1 MGKIP
6 HSWQEAYA
14 LAFRESDPDQRVG
27 RIEYALMAIERR
39 YSEWE
44 TYPGTPAELRAI
56 QKCISALQRLMKEK
70 RVSRQL
76 AIVPTAPIAAQ
87 RRRSTA

>member
-1 MGKIP
+1 MGRIP

-14 LAFRESDPDQRVG
+14 LAFRESDPDKLIG
-27 RIEYALMAIERR
+27 RIEYALIAIERR

-56 QKCISALQRLMKEK
+56 QKCISALQRLVKEK
-70 RVSRQL
+70 HLGGQSAL
-76 AIVPTAPIAAQ
+76 IPLAPIELQ
-87 RRRSTA
+87 KRRTTA

>member
-1 MGKIP
+1 MGRIP

-14 LAFRESDPDQRVG
+14 LAFRESDPDKLTG
-27 RIEYALMAIERR
+27 RIEYALIAIERR
-39 YSEWE
+39 YSEWGD
-44 TYPGTPAELRAI
+44 YPGTPAELRAI

-70 RVSRQL
+70 NPARQL
-76 AIVPTAPIAAQ
+76 AIVPTVPVAPQ

>member
-1 MGKIP
+1 MGRIP

-14 LAFRESDPDQRVG
+14 LAFREPDPDKLIG

-39 YSEWE
+39 YSEWD

-56 QKCISALQRLMKEK
+56 QKCITALQRLMKEK
-70 RVSRQL
+70 HIGGHLTVVQ
-76 AIVPTAPIAAQ
+76 TAPIEHPK
-87 RRRSTA
+87 RRSTA

>member
-1 MGKIP
+1 MGRIP

-14 LAFRESDPDQRVG
+14 LAFKESDPDKLIG
-27 RIEYALMAIERR
+27 RIEYALIAIERR

-56 QKCISALQRLMKEK
+56 QKCIAALQRLMSSKHLGT
-70 RVSRQL
+70 SL
-76 AIVPTAPIAAQ
+76 ALVRTLPVETQ
-87 RRRSTA
+87 KRRSTA